1 MYASNDR
8 QSFEEIRKFYDLI
21 CQIKERDDPPVV
33 LVETKV
39 DLPNGK
45 LLDLATKLTSIPKLY
60 IYYRAPSYDRRRR
73 TARKRI
79 KGSIFFYI
87 RERKRQHRRMHST
100 FSNHCLSRPQHSV
113 RNWQERKK
121 VASYS
126 AVQT

>member
-45 LLDLATKLTSIPKLY
+45 LLDLATKTLFDTQAIYLLQSAKL
-60 IYYRAPSYDRRRR
+60 RS
-73 TARKRI
+73 
-79 KGSIFFYI
+79 
-87 RERKRQHRRMHST
+87 
-100 FSNHCLSRPQHSV
+100 
-113 RNWQERKK
+113 KK
-121 VASYS
+121 AYS
-126 AVQT
+126 SQKN